1 MADFNYDKDHPKV
14 QGLKKF
20 INKNREEKSK
30 KTLNK
35 MFTKIGLIDESKNRP
50 MTDEEAKKLAD
61 KIETRTSK
69 RVSKTEGSFKGGGRV
84 CKLAK
89 RGKGRAYGK
98 NSYGWSKR
106 MVQTRLGRYRFQE
119 KRWGF

>member
-30 KTLNK
+30 TIGA
-35 MFTKIGLIDESKNRP
+35 KIFGKKKP

-69 RVSKTEGSFKGGGRV
+69 RVSKTEGSFKRGGPV
-84 CKLAK
+84 CKLATK
-89 RGKGRAYGK
+89 GKGRAYGK
-98 NSYGWSKR
+98 NS
-106 MVQTRLGRYRFQE
+106 
-119 KRWGF
+119 

>member
-98 NSYGWSKR
+98 NS
-106 MVQTRLGRYRFQE
+106 
-119 KRWGF
+119 

>member
-35 MFTKIGLIDESKNRP
+35 MFTKIGLIDKSKN
-50 MTDEEAKKLAD
+50 
-61 KIETRTSK
+61 
-69 RVSKTEGSFKGGGRV
+69 
-84 CKLAK
+84 
-89 RGKGRAYGK
+89 
-98 NSYGWSKR
+98 
-106 MVQTRLGRYRFQE
+106 
-119 KRWGF
+119 

>member
-61 KIETRTSK
+61 KIET
-69 RVSKTEGSFKGGGRV
+69 
-84 CKLAK
+84 
-89 RGKGRAYGK
+89 
-98 NSYGWSKR
+98 
-106 MVQTRLGRYRFQE
+106 
-119 KRWGF
+119 

>member
-30 KTLNK
+30 TIGGKIFKTK
-35 MFTKIGLIDESKNRP
+35 P

-69 RVSKTEGSFKGGGRV
+69 RVSKTEGSFKSGGPV

-89 RGKGRAYGK
+89 KGKGRAYGK
-98 NSYGWSKR
+98 NS
-106 MVQTRLGRYRFQE
+106 
-119 KRWGF
+119 